1 MKTLLKNGTL
11 VTASDTIRA
20 DILLDGETIALIG
33 QNLPG
38 DADAVVDISGQYI
51 LPGAIDVHTHLELPM
66 MGTCS
71 SDDFYTAKIFG
82 MYPCKG
88 TIAVGSD
95 ADIAIWDPALK
106 KTMAVATSHQRT
118 DYNLYEG
125 MEVTGWPDKVY
136 SRGRLLVDGD
146 LWHGK
151 PGTGKYIH
159 RSAHAPVI

>member
-38 DADAVVDISGQYI
+38 DAVVDISGQYI
-51 LPGAIDVHTHLELPM
+51 LPGAIDVHTYLELPM

-95 ADIAIWDPALK
+95 ADIAIRDPALK
-106 KTMAVATSHQRT
+106 KTMAVA
-118 DYNLYEG
+118 
-125 MEVTGWPDKVY
+125 
-136 SRGRLLVDGD
+136 
-146 LWHGK
+146 
-151 PGTGKYIH
+151 
-159 RSAHAPVI
+159 SAHRLQPLRRNGSDRLAG